1 MNAETP
7 FQIAFIAVFV
17 SAISISGYFRR
28 KARASGDA
36 IPRAAEG
43 KASLLL
49 RLLFAAPLYLS
60 ILAYMVNPSWM
71 AWASLALPIWLRWT
85 AVVVG
90 AGTIPLLVWVL
101 KSLGRN
107 VSETFLTKESHALVT
122 HGPYHWV
129 RHPLY
134 SAASLAFF
142 SLGVVA
148 ANAFIMGMAAVA
160 IIALALVVIPREEAN
175 LTRTFGDAYRAYRRR
190 TGMLIPRL
198 GSRE

>member
-1 MNAETP
+1 MTAETP
-7 FQIAFIAVFV
+7 FQIAFIAIFV
-17 SAISISGYFRR
+17 SALSISGYFRR
-28 KARASGDA
+28 KARESGGA

-43 KASLLL
+43 SATVLL

-60 ILAYMVNPSWM
+60 ILAYMVNPAWM
-71 AWASLALPIWLRWT
+71 AWASLALPVWLRGT
-85 AVVVG
+85 AAVVG
-90 AGTIPLLVWVL
+90 AGTIPLLIWVL

-122 HGPYHWV
+122 HGPYRWV

-148 ANAFIMGMAAVA
+148 ANAFIMGMAVVA
-160 IIALALVVIPREEAN
+160 ITALALIVIPREEAN
-175 LTRTFGDAYRAYRRR
+175 LTRKFGDEYRAYRSR

>member
-1 MNAETP
+1 MTAETP
-7 FQIAFIAVFV
+7 FQIAFIAIFD
-17 SAISISGYFRR
+17 SALSISGYFRR
-28 KARASGDA
+28 KARESGGA

-43 KASLLL
+43 RATVLL

-60 ILAYMVNPSWM
+60 ILAYMVNPAWM
-71 AWASLALPIWLRWT
+71 AWASLALPVWLRGT
-85 AVVVG
+85 AAVVG
-90 AGTIPLLVWVL
+90 AGTIPLLIWVL

-122 HGPYHWV
+122 HGPYRWV

-148 ANAFIMGMAAVA
+148 ANAFIMGMAVVA
-160 IIALALVVIPREEAN
+160 ITALALIVIPREEAN
-175 LTRTFGDAYRAYRRR
+175 LTRKFGDEYRAYRSR

>member
-7 FQIAFIAVFV
+7 FQIAFIAIFV

-28 KARASGDA
+28 KAKASGDA

-60 ILAYMVNPSWM
+60 ILAYLVNPSWM

-85 AVVVG
+85 AVAVG
-90 AGTIPLLVWVL
+90 VGTLPLLVWVF

-107 VSETFLTKESHALVT
+107 VSETFLTKESHTLVT